1 MRAFAFILGVILLSG
16 CTTTQIVVSDEYSPC
31 KDSLY
36 LSLKSQ
42 PLDKLS
48 DREYDYLLMK
58 DQDCLEYQR
67 LQSQRLNKQ
76 SVQESMWA
84 SPMTWLWTTCGL
96 IMAGIAAWAL
106 LGGHG
111 YDHMY

>member
-1 MRAFAFILGVILLSG
+1 MKALGFILGVILLSG
-16 CTTTQIVVSDEYSPC
+16 CTPTQIVVTDEYSPC

-58 DQDCLEYQR
+58 DRECLEFQR
-67 LQSQRLNKQ
+67 SQSQRKNSQ
-76 SVQESMWA
+76 TESLWS
-84 SPMTWLWTTCGL
+84 SPMTWFWTTCGL

-106 LGGHG
+106 MGGHG
-111 YDHMY
+111 FDHHSY